1 MRRKQLSYEE
11 ILINSI
17 KKTYLDFAD
26 YIENPGKFGYMA
38 VLCKLKPQGKELIKA
53 GLLDI
58 KIEVEA
64 DLRKARNR
72 MRGAMGYYDE
82 D

>member
-1 MRRKQLSYEE
+1 MRRRQLTREE
-11 ILINSI
+11 MLIYSV
-17 KKTYLDFAD
+17 KKTYFDFTD
-26 YIENPGKFGYMA
+26 YIKNPGKYGYMA
-38 VLCKLKPQGKELIKA
+38 VLCKLKPQSKELIRS

-72 MRGAMGYYDE
+72 MRAAMGYYDE